1 MTSPTQESDRATTQA
16 ATYRIQVSGE
26 LGEEWSERAQG
37 MTVSIRRSE
46 TENSF
51 TELIGELPD
60 DAAVMG
66 VLDALYAHGA
76 HLLSV
81 ERVETDRS
89 GAIPQTLE
97 A

>member
-16 ATYRIQVSGE
+16 ATYRIRVSGE

-76 HLLSV
+76 RLLSV
-81 ERVETDRS
+81 ERLGEVQKISVES
-89 GAIPQTLE
+89 C
-97 A
+97 

>member
-16 ATYRIQVSGE
+16 ATYRIRVSGE
-26 LGEEWSERAQG
+26 LGEEWSDRSQG
-37 MTVSIRRSE
+37 MAVSVRRSGAGG
-46 TENSF
+46 SC
-51 TELIGELPD
+51 TELVGELPD

-89 GAIPQTLE
+89 GAILQTPE